1 MPQDTFRR
9 DGTGKFIVVP
19 SQSEPVPPPACQP
32 TATEQKARK
41 LYEQALDDLQRKA
54 LGNAET
60 ALRLSVSF
68 NPNDDDARNLLE
80 RVKVKRDAERRAHAN
95 LKIGG

>member
-9 DGTGKFIVVP
+9 GGTGKFTIVP
-19 SQSEPVPPPACQP
+19 AQGEPAAPPPRQL
-32 TATEQKARK
+32 TVTEQKARK

-54 LGNAET
+54 LGAAET

-68 NPNDDDARNLLE
+68 NPNDDEARNLLE
-80 RVKVKRDAERRAHAN
+80 QVKVQREAERRAHAN